1 MSNFYKTRNIEIIKI
16 IQNLD
21 IKKISQIEEMILKT
35 KKKRWSRNNL
45 WKWRKFSNSFSCGGR
60 SIPKWKYKNDK
71 FQ

>member
-35 KKKRWSRNNL
+35 KKKVVA
-45 WKWRKFSNSFSCGGR
+45 
-60 SIPKWKYKNDK
+60 
-71 FQ
+71 